1 MAENRRRDK
10 TLTIRVT
17 ESERAA
23 ITAKAKRAKLSLTEY
38 IVTLSR
44 QVEIHPPADLSPL
57 LVELKRIG
65 NNLNQLAMK
74 VNSGMAYVPDLR
86 EIIEQQNNI
95 YRQLLTMTE
104 DRAWQQ

>member
-17 ESERAA
+17 ESEKNA

-38 IVTLSR
+38 IVTFSR
-44 QVEIHPPADLSPL
+44 QVEIHPPADMSPL
-57 LVELKRIG
+57 LLELKRIG
-65 NNLNQLAMK
+65 NNLNQLATK

-86 EIIEQQNNI
+86 EIIEQQNSI